1 VYNKRTKYDLLTTV
15 GLLKMPCCVQSF
27 LTGLLKGSRL
37 RLYAKLSGRV
47 KRPLFRIIK
56 GLKSDF
62 SIDLTLVGKKIY
74 VRGLDML
81 FLRKRFVE
89 RVGKNSILKSRKH
102 CLIAFIQG
110 MFISCGYIQNPE
122 QGYHLEFRVKGR
134 WNCSAFRYVSRA
146 LNLKFGSYDTNGITC
161 FYMKN
166 SRRILRFLNLVG
178 LFDKAAE
185 VSELMSA
192 RSLVSMVNR
201 QVNFE
206 TANINKSI
214 SAAEQCI
221 ANIKALLGLDNQSF
235 WTESLY
241 LMAVTRIKFPHDGIE
256 KLGKR
261 FSPSLSK
268 SAVNH
273 RLRRINSL
281 YTEYFNK
288 NANEFSDK
296 KKENS

>member
-1 VYNKRTKYDLLTTV
+1 MYNKRTKYDLLTTV
-15 GLLKMPCCVQSF
+15 GLLKMSCCVQSF

-37 RLYAKLSGRV
+37 RLFAKCSGRI
-47 KRPLFRIIK
+47 KRPLFRIIR
-56 GLKSDF
+56 GLKSD
-62 SIDLTLVGKKIY
+62 SLVELTLRGKKIY

-81 FLRKRFVE
+81 LLRKRFVE
-89 RVGKNSILKSRKH
+89 RVGKNSILKNRKH

-122 QGYHLEFRVKGR
+122 QGYHLEFRVRGR
-134 WNCSAFRYVSRA
+134 WNCAAFRYVSRA
-146 LNLKFGSYDTNGITC
+146 LNLKFGSYDTNGLTC

-192 RSLVSMVNR
+192 RNLVSMVNR

-221 ANIKALLGLDNQSF
+221 ANIKALLGLENQSF

-241 LMAVTRIKFPHDGIE
+241 LMAITRIKYPHDGIE
-256 KLGKR
+256 NLGKR
-261 FSPSLSK
+261 FSPVLTK

-273 RLRRINSL
+273 RLRRINCL
-281 YTEYFNK
+281 YTEYFKK
-288 NANEFSDK
+288 NTEEISK
-296 KKENS
+296 KKD